1 MLAMSAAV
9 LAGGGVL
16 LVNQA
21 AVSAV
26 LVVAL
31 SAQNGF
37 NGTRVLDALI
47 GAGIALLANALIP
60 SNPMR
65 MVRGESEP
73 LLRGLSRALAT
84 IADALEKHD
93 IERARD
99 GLREARALDPLIV
112 ALREALVAGQETT
125 VMAPTRRPHRPA
137 LDPYQRAVDQ
147 IDYAVRNSRV
157 LARRAISAIETG
169 DRVPESA
176 LVAIRELA
184 EAVPHLSSYLSS
196 PESVDEV
203 EGVVLHAAASATAA
217 LDVTGNLSASVIV
230 GQVRAISVDL
240 LGALGIEGE
249 EAREAVRGARARQLA
264 AEAAGG

>member
-1 MLAMSAAV
+1 V

-31 SAQNGF
+31 AAQNGF

-65 MVRGESEP
+65 MVRGEADP
-73 LLRGLSRALAT
+73 LLRNFAGVLNQ
-84 IADALEKHD
+84 IAEALERH
-93 IERARD
+93 
-99 GLREARALDPLIV
+99 ALEL
-112 ALREALVAGQETT
+112 AREALRSARSLEPQITALRGALAAGHETT
-125 VMAPTRRPHRPA
+125 VLAPTRRQERPS
-137 LDPYQRAVDQ
+137 LNPYQRAVDQ
-147 IDYAVRNSRV
+147 IDYAVRNTRV
-157 LARRAISAIETG
+157 LARRTISAIETD

-176 LVAIRELA
+176 LVAVRELA
-184 EAVPHLSSYLSS
+184 TAVPHLSSYLAD
-196 PESVDEV
+196 PESIDEV
-203 EGVVLHAAASATAA
+203 EREVLTAAASATAA
-217 LDVTGNLSASVIV
+217 LEVTGNLSASVIV

-240 LGALGIEGE
+240 LGALGVEGE
-249 EAREAVRGARARQLA
+249 EAREAVRGARARALA
-264 AEAAGG
+264 AEA